1 MALGFQ
7 RHHHRHRRNLP
18 PLTSESKRTHPQTP
32 IFRNP
37 ADDDWPLWRVG
48 MVGRARVG
56 RFLGDLGERLGHR
69 PERLGHLPPLRDR
82 GRPVRRVS
90 TARLRLK
97 WATGFVPAEA
107 DWLHADYRFHPF
119 PRIVKLLATSDGMHR
134 LSAEPLCQVIA
145 SATSYVL
152 RSPAMSPSPGSDPR
166 TSGMWPRRS
175 VRPEQ
180 YTCKSSGSQ

>member
-32 IFRNP
+32 IFCTLP
-37 ADDDWPLWRVG
+37 TTT
-48 MVGRARVG
+48 GRCGASG
-56 RFLGDLGERLGHR
+56 WLGALGLAGSWGDLGERLGHR
-69 PERLGHLPPLRDR
+69 PERLGHLPPLRGSRAASSSSLDR
-82 GRPVRRVS
+82 E
-90 TARLRLK
+90 ARLK

-119 PRIVKLLATSDGMHR
+119 PRIVKLRATSDGMHR